1 MPIENRRSEPNEEPA
16 QPLVRE
22 TPQRTASA
30 IELFDARTDKQ
41 RQVLDILQ
49 RGVEGILTSE
59 GYQAYLQTM
68 AKFHQYSFANT
79 LLIHAQNPEA
89 THVAGFRTWQAMNRQ
104 VRRGETSIKIF
115 VPFKCKITDE
125 ETGAEEHR
133 LTGFGVGSVFD
144 LGQTDGEPLPEPP
157 RVVESTE
164 VNDVSREVNKRLSRY
179 LIDEG
184 LLLESKPF
192 LGSARGFWNP
202 GLRQIVIRQDKD
214 VDPLSVQK
222 TKTLAHEAAHFLAEH
237 NGAGDHQDYEVVAES
252 SAYVALSHFGL
263 DTSNYTFSYVANW
276 GRDMNRLRANLGQ
289 VQRISNQLI
298 SAIEGTQPGEMEPA

>member
-1 MPIENRRSEPNEEPA
+1 MPIENRRGELREEPT
-16 QPLVRE
+16 QPPVPE
-22 TPQRTASA
+22 PSSQTASA
-30 IELFDARTDKQ
+30 VDLFDAQTLKQ

-68 AKFHQYSFANT
+68 AKFHHYSFANT

-115 VPFKCKITDE
+115 VPFKRKVTDE
-125 ETGAEEHR
+125 ATGEEDYR

-144 LGQTDGEPLPEPP
+144 LVQTDGEPLPEPP

-164 VNDVSREVNKRLSRY
+164 VNDISREVNKRLSCF
-179 LIDEG
+179 LIAEG
-184 LLLESKPF
+184 LVLESKPF
-192 LGSARGFWNP
+192 LGTARAFWNP
-202 GLRQIVIRQDKD
+202 GKRQIVIRQDHD
-214 VDPLSVQK
+214 VDPLNVQK

-237 NGAGDHQDYEVVAES
+237 NSAGDRQDYEVVAES

-263 DTSNYTFSYVANW
+263 DTANYTFGYVATW
-276 GRDMNRLRANLGQ
+276 GR
-289 VQRISNQLI
+289 I
-298 SAIEGTQPGEMEPA
+298 